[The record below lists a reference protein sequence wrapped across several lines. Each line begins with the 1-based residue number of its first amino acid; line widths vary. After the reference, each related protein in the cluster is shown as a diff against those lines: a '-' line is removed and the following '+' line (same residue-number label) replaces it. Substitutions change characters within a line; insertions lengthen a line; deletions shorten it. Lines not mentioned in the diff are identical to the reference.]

1 MLTSLPM
8 KRNETV
14 KEYYQRIK
22 TAGKE
27 AQTIILSELRE
38 QFKGEPTVSSMFD
51 LMMIDAVVRD
61 PRSIKV
67 SKNRQYDR
75 HTN

>member
-1 MLTSLPM
+1 M

-67 SKNRQYDR
+67 SKNLQYDR